1 MYVNRMMRQ
10 FRAIFGLFM
19 VFFYLG
25 TAIFL
30 LFYADRWF
38 ALDKAMIVIISIAFI
53 IFGTYRAYLSYKE
66 IKRLFFTK
74 GVDDD
79 DTY

>member
-10 FRAIFGLFM
+10 FRAVFGLFM

-30 LFYADRWF
+30 IFYSRQMVT
-38 ALDKAMIVIISIAFI
+38 LDPAMVVIISRFQF
-53 IFGTYRAYLSYKE
+53 FGTYRAYQSYKE
-66 IKRLFFTK
+66 IKRLFFSK
-74 GVDDD
+74 EVDD